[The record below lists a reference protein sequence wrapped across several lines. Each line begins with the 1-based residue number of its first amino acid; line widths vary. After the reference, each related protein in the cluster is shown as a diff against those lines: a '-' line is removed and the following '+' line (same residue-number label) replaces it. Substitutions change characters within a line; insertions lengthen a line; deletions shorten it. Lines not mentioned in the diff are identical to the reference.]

1 MAADVGAAFEAF
13 PPEHRET
20 LFLIRDLVL
29 ATAAADARIGRIEES
44 LKWREPAYRPA
55 SGVGTTVRLGISRK
69 RPGACAMFVN
79 CRTTLIATCR
89 DLYPDAFAFEGSRAL
104 LVQAGAPL
112 PVNAIS
118 HCTSLAFRYHA
129 KIGAPRPQ
137 RP

>member
-1 MAADVGAAFEAF
+1 MARACLQTCERRRDHGQAGGLE
-13 PPEHRET
+13 EET
-20 LFLIRDLVL
+20 
-29 ATAAADARIGRIEES
+29 
-44 LKWREPAYRPA
+44 
-55 SGVGTTVRLGISRK
+55 
-69 RPGACAMFVN
+69 GACAIFVN
-79 CRTTLIATCR
+79 CRTKLIATCR

-129 KIGAPRPQ
+129 KIGAPRAQ